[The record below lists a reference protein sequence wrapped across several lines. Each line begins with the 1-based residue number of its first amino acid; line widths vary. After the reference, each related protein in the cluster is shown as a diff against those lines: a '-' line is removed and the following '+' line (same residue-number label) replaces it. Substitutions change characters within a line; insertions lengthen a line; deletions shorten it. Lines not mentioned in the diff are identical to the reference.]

1 MKKQRVAK
9 ERKKRRREG
18 GKEGKGESG
27 HEILIRVCKHIVT
40 LVKIE
45 IKIRFIL
52 GFHKGNGQKIGVFI
66 LCYIL
71 LIERYIFYL
80 FCYNM

>member
-1 MKKQRVAK
+1 MVK

-27 HEILIRVCKHIVT
+27 YEILIRVCKYIVI

-45 IKIRFIL
+45 IKIRFIF
-52 GFHKGNGQKIGVFI
+52 GFYKGNG
-66 LCYIL
+66 
-71 LIERYIFYL
+71 
-80 FCYNM
+80 